1 MSTAKK
7 TSSGRSRRDVLAVV
21 LLLGVACTLGVV
33 ALLHSPEQAEPAVVV
48 FPLPQAYEGSYGN
61 DWGAARVQ
69 GEHEGTDVFA
79 PAGTPIFSV
88 TDGTVSQ
95 AWGSSEDGWNTLGGY
110 TVMIE
115 ASEDSGQI
123 QRGDRLYYAHM
134 DSPTALEPGETVEA
148 GRRIGTVGDTG
159 QGPKGTRGKFEP
171 HLHLGWYE
179 GWSFFGEDRV
189 SSTNGA
195 MNPYPLLRRI
205 ERGEFQISKEKYQ
218 GPS

>member
-1 MSTAKK
+1 M
-7 TSSGRSRRDVLAVV
+7 AVV
-21 LLLGVACTLGVV
+21 LLLGIACTLGAL
-33 ALLHSPEQAEPAVVV
+33 ALLRSPERAEPAVAV
-48 FPLPQAYEGSYGN
+48 FPLPQEYEDSYGN
-61 DWGAARVQ
+61 DWGAARIQ
-69 GEHEGTDVFA
+69 GKHEGTDVFA

-88 TDGTVSQ
+88 TDGTVSR

-115 ASEDSGQI
+115 ASEDSGRI

-134 DSPTALEPGETVEA
+134 DAPTTLVPGEMVEA
-148 GRRIGTVGDTG
+148 GQRIGTVGDTG

-179 GWSFFGEDRV
+179 GWSFFGGDRA
-189 SSTNGA
+189 SSMNGA

-205 ERGEFQISKEKYQ
+205 ERGEGQIEKEKDQ
-218 GPS
+218 GLS